1 MSARLYLS
9 LGQIEE
15 AKNVLSSDL
24 VQKQP
29 EANLLYGRIEA
40 HSGHLAKAE
49 RLFCRAAREMPGD
62 PEPVFRQAEILQRR
76 GQDDKSITLLRALS
90 KLDKG
95 NNHRSLADEFK
106 RSFFALEFEK
116 AFWCG
121 ERLLDLTTGPERS
134 YAMRWPSLAE
144 EFDLTYAG
152 RLYHERALKLLDHMV
167 AKREYTNWAR
177 YYRAIYRRSMFQHR
191 WGEKWGAL
199 ALDDFSFIRQASP
212 KRYGWMSLEAAKT
225 FLDKGEMKQALRAF
239 QSVVK
244 ASQPPYWM
252 ALCHVGELYVC
263 LGQKEKALKSFMQA
277 ELVAPDISK
286 GDVIAWKGEMLL
298 WMGEYSVALSILFD
312 GVNRGAQ
319 YAHGWIGAAL
329 LKLGK
334 PEEALGHLDRAV
346 QVSPWDAESRCWR
359 AEALLTL
366 GLIQKALMEANEALR
381 VYNSGTPIFPMVLRG
396 LAYDALGD
404 HRRAAQDLQ
413 AIALNVRTEVCRR
426 RGLKSS
432 DVAGVLRAI
441 LELSRGARREGYVA
455 TIWLGFVP

>member
-1 MSARLYLS
+1 MNRVSSEDVDPFLLAALELSGRKLAEGRRDQAVVALKAALRSRPLWTTGRLSLARLYLS

-167 AKREYTNWAR
+167 AKREYTN
-177 YYRAIYRRSMFQHR
+177 
-191 WGEKWGAL
+191 
-199 ALDDFSFIRQASP
+199 
-212 KRYGWMSLEAAKT
+212 
-225 FLDKGEMKQALRAF
+225 
-239 QSVVK
+239 
-244 ASQPPYWM
+244 
-252 ALCHVGELYVC
+252 
-263 LGQKEKALKSFMQA
+263 
-277 ELVAPDISK
+277 
-286 GDVIAWKGEMLL
+286 
-298 WMGEYSVALSILFD
+298 
-312 GVNRGAQ
+312 
-319 YAHGWIGAAL
+319 
-329 LKLGK
+329 
-334 PEEALGHLDRAV
+334 
-346 QVSPWDAESRCWR
+346 
-359 AEALLTL
+359 
-366 GLIQKALMEANEALR
+366 
-381 VYNSGTPIFPMVLRG
+381 
-396 LAYDALGD
+396 
-404 HRRAAQDLQ
+404 
-413 AIALNVRTEVCRR
+413 
-426 RGLKSS
+426 
-432 DVAGVLRAI
+432 
-441 LELSRGARREGYVA
+441 
-455 TIWLGFVP
+455 